1 LLVADGQRLMRES
14 LRILLESTGRFQVVA
29 ESETGRHAV
38 EFARSKRPDAVVIDA
53 QLPLL
58 SGVDSVARIRRE
70 NPRCQCIITSSAP
83 TPSLVRAALLAGAS
97 GFVPKS
103 AGAREL
109 LDAIQTVLSGGSYLS
124 QSAADAVAGAV
135 RSPTDSGGRGVS
147 MLTGRQR
154 EVLQLIA
161 EGLSTRQIASELGI
175 SIKTA
180 QAHRM
185 RLMEKVGVHK
195 VSSLVR
201 FAIREGVI
209 HA

>member
-1 LLVADGQRLMRES
+1 
-14 LRILLESTGRFQVVA
+14 
-29 ESETGRHAV
+29 
-38 EFARSKRPDAVVIDA
+38 
-53 QLPLL
+53 
-58 SGVDSVARIRRE
+58 
-70 NPRCQCIITSSAP
+70 
-83 TPSLVRAALLAGAS
+83 
-97 GFVPKS
+97 
-103 AGAREL
+103 
-109 LDAIQTVLSGGSYLS
+109 
-124 QSAADAVAGAV
+124 
-135 RSPTDSGGRGVS
+135 